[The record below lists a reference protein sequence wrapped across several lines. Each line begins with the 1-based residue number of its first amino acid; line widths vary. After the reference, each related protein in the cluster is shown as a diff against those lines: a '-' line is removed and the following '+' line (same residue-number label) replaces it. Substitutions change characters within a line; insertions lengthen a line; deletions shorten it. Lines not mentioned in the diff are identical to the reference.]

1 MKPIL
6 LSFLKRNRWYFLLIV
21 FFFFAYGWKILWAN
35 ELLLSLW
42 GKLFGILPDG
52 YFFPCEEFIAFQSH
66 GNTLPASLFFW
77 VLSSGILIYM
87 VRQTRKKEIQAG
99 FFYFLI
105 VLFLASTCNLLPCLC
120 RAKEYGRRIRCQSS
134 LRKSG
139 MELKLYLDEYET
151 LPSEAILEDPHGRIA
166 VPLPLNSKMSD
177 CRYVVYEDA
186 PRTHA
191 GDLRHRLWS
200 DGTIDSCYPW
210 KTGERIVSS
219 AGGIHPPHRN
229 RMTEKGKTQT
239 TDPVQ

>member
-1 MKPIL
+1 MKPNL
-6 LSFLKRNRWYFLLIV
+6 LSFLKGNRWYFLLIV

-35 ELLLSLW
+35 ELLLHLW
-42 GKLFGILPDG
+42 GKLFGILPDS

-105 VLFLASTCNLLPCLC
+105 VLFLASTCNLLPCLF

-151 LPSEAILEDPHGRIA
+151 LPSEVIIENPHGRIA
-166 VPLPLNSKMSD
+166 VPLPLNSKISD

-210 KTGERIVSS
+210 KTGQRIVASP
-219 AGGIHPPHRN
+219 GKFIRLHGNGRK
-229 RMTEKGKTQT
+229 EKGKAQT